1 MTRALDEIDR
11 KLLNLIQS
19 EFPLEERPFA
29 AIGRKLELSE
39 PLVLARIAA
48 LRNEPKVIRQI
59 SAIFDSKS
67 LGYQGML
74 VAARVEESLI
84 DDAAAVINAH
94 PGVSHNY
101 RRNHAYNLWY
111 TLAVHPGS
119 RLGLAGTVHVLHRLS
134 GALITRPMPTLKTYK
149 IGVKLNLSDDADA
162 VAHATKPAKH
172 PHAEDRHLPQLTER
186 DKRMIRAL
194 QQDLAL
200 VERPF
205 DALAKEAGVTVA
217 ELLAAARSYE
227 QTGRMR
233 RFAAVLRHRE
243 AGFKA
248 NAMGAWIVPAEKEDD
263 FGAAAA
269 RFQAVSHC
277 YRRPTY
283 EDWPYGMFTMVHGQ
297 TEADCE
303 SVLKAISDATGVTG
317 YAALYS
323 TNEYKKTRVRYFTGE
338 IEAWE
343 HRFVGAAPREP
354 ALA

>member
-1 MTRALDEIDR
+1 MTRALDETDR
-11 KLLNLIQS
+11 KLLNLIQA
-19 EFPLEERPFA
+19 EFPLEERPFS
-29 AIGRKLELSE
+29 AIGRTFELSE
-39 PLVLARIAA
+39 ADVTARIAA
-48 LRNEPKVIRQI
+48 LQTNPKVIRQI

-74 VAARVEESLI
+74 VAAQVGEPSI

-111 TLAVHPGS
+111 TLAVPPGS

-134 GALITRPMPTLKTYK
+134 GALVTRPMPTLKMYK
-149 IGVKLNLSDDADA
+149 IGVRLNLSDDADP
-162 VAHATKPAKH
+162 VAQLKATQSTSH
-172 PHAEDRHLPQLTER
+172 DEHLPQLTER
-186 DKRMIRAL
+186 DKRIIRAL
-194 QQDLAL
+194 QQDLPL

-205 DALAKEAGVTVA
+205 DVLAKEAGITVP
-217 ELLAAARSYE
+217 ELLAAAKSYE

-269 RFQAVSHC
+269 QFQAVSHC

-283 EDWPYGMFTMVHGQ
+283 EDWPYSMFTMVHGQ
-297 TEADCE
+297 TEAECE
-303 SVLKAISDATGVTG
+303 SVLKAISDATRVTG

-343 HRFVGAAPREP
+343 QRFAAPLREP

>member
-11 KLLNLIQS
+11 TLLNLIQA
-19 EFPLEERPFA
+19 EVPLEERPFN
-29 AIGRKLELSE
+29 AIGRKLGRSE
-39 PLVLARIAA
+39 TDVIARVAA
-48 LRNEPKVIRQI
+48 LRTEPKVIRQI

-67 LGYQGML
+67 LGYQSML

-111 TLAVHPGS
+111 TLAVPPGS
-119 RLGLAGTVHVLHRLS
+119 RLGLAGTVHLLHRLS
-134 GALITRPMPTLKTYK
+134 GALVTRPMPTLKMYK
-149 IGVKLNLSDDADA
+149 IGVKLNLSDDVDPAAQSKA
-162 VAHATKPAKH
+162 VRATH
-172 PHAEDRHLPQLTER
+172 RSEDHHLPLLTER
-186 DKRMIRAL
+186 DKRIIRAL
-194 QQDLAL
+194 QQDLPL

-205 DALAKEAGVTVA
+205 DGPAREAGVTVG

-227 QTGRMR
+227 RDGRMR

-248 NAMGAWIVPAEKEDD
+248 NAMGAWIVPIEREDD

-269 RFQAVSHC
+269 RFNAVSHC

-283 EDWPYGMFTMVHGQ
+283 EDWPYSLFTMVHGQ
-297 TEADCE
+297 TEEECE
-303 SVLKAISDATGVTG
+303 GVLRAIASATRIPS

-323 TNEYKKTRVRYFTGE
+323 TKEYKKTRVRYFTGD

-343 HRFVGAAPREP
+343 QRFAAPAREP